1 MILFE
6 NEIWFPEAFD
16 KATGKMLLTDTNGK
30 TIRIVDFEGEDTGAD
45 GVFASD
51 NGKYIAT
58 IQPEFPKISGSTLN
72 SGSTLTPKKL

>member
-16 KATGKMLLTDTNGK
+16 KATGKMLITDTNGK

-45 GVFASD
+45 GVF
-51 NGKYIAT
+51 G
-58 IQPEFPKISGSTLN
+58 
-72 SGSTLTPKKL
+72 